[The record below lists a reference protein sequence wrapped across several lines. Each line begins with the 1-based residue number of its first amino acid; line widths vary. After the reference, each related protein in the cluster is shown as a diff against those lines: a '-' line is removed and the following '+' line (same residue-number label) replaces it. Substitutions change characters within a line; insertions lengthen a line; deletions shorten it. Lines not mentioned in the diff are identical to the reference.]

1 MLNLFRK
8 STGPLTLIVLIM
20 MVSACGKKDEQ
31 VEWGIFQEPVKP
43 SAMPDAKGEDAVS
56 VLWDRN
62 IGKAGEDGY
71 AILRPGLT
79 DNTLVV
85 VNRQGT
91 LQRLDQQ
98 TGKVLWQTSLKKAV
112 FAGVGVGEGLALVAL
127 DSGEVVALDADNGE
141 KKWTAE
147 IGRPVSATPVAG
159 AGRVVVRT
167 ADGLIMG
174 LDALSG
180 ETLWQVQRR
189 TPGLTLHGDS
199 APLIFG
205 ETVIT
210 GLSNGKLLANGLLN
224 GRDYWETDLSFV
236 RGDNELELLADADT
250 PPVVSG
256 ARLFAAN
263 YQGDVVAVD
272 LNSSKV
278 DWRTQLSTRLPM
290 AVGETAMFITSDL
303 GDVVALDIV
312 TGSKIWSQPGFQGRG
327 VSNPVNVGARV
338 LIGDASGNIHVLD
351 AADGTLVQTRKI
363 SSGAVTALA
372 ASSNGVVAFSVRGTV
387 AALAL

>member
-1 MLNLFRK
+1 M
-8 STGPLTLIVLIM
+8 
-20 MVSACGKKDEQ
+20 
-31 VEWGIFQEPVKP
+31 
-43 SAMPDAKGEDAVS
+43 
-56 VLWDRN
+56 
-62 IGKAGEDGY
+62 
-71 AILRPGLT
+71 
-79 DNTLVV
+79 
-85 VNRQGT
+85 
-91 LQRLDQQ
+91 
-98 TGKVLWQTSLKKAV
+98 
-112 FAGVGVGEGLALVAL
+112 
-127 DSGEVVALDADNGE
+127 
-141 KKWTAE
+141 
-147 IGRPVSATPVAG
+147 
-159 AGRVVVRT
+159 VVRT